1 MRASWKSSMTN
12 ILLFFYFLAYLS
24 FYSDQHCNSW
34 WCALHAVSHWILD
47 PYPQWEVAGVQAHQ
61 SLLGLV
67 LNINGPSSL
76 HRIQPLSHT
85 RLLLRCLIRRLRL
98 PVDDSTECGN
108 GSGGANILPHA
119 QIMSRDDLSSS
130 SHRASLF
137 EQDSAI
143 EEPTTRAND
152 MNKCG
157 KSHVARGHRGTS
169 KSRYTPWLIQ
179 SLAW

>member
-1 MRASWKSSMTN
+1 MVCPTCSFPLDTRSISSMRGCWCTGSSEPSWAC
-12 ILLFFYFLAYLS
+12 FEYQRPFLATPDPTAFAYPPLAALS
-24 FYSDQHCNSW
+24 DSEVTAPSLPTQSI
-34 WCALHAVSHWILD
+34 LGVS
-47 PYPQWEVAGVQAHQ
+47 
-61 SLLGLV
+61 
-67 LNINGPSSL
+67 
-76 HRIQPLSHT
+76 T
-85 RLLLRCLIRRLRL
+85 T

-179 SLAW
+179 SLA